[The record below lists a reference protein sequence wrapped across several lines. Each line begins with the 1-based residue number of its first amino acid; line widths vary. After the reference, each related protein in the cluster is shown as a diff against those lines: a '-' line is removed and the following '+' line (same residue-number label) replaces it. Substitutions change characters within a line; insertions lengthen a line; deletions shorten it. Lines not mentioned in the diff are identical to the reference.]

1 MRLPPRGEGWLG
13 KKEKKKK
20 TKYDRKI
27 SHYSSFLGSKRTAK
41 CYREKKKWNGGV
53 KKEVKKQE
61 KRTNHLVP
69 PRSAMVATLTGVQPT
84 FMGMPRPAKA
94 ARPAVA

>member
-1 MRLPPRGEGWLG
+1 MLLQPTRMRLPPRGEGGLG
-13 KKEKKKK
+13 KKKKKKK
-20 TKYDRKI
+20 TKYDQNI

-61 KRTNHLVP
+61 KKDEPLGAAEVSNGGNADRGTANVYGD
-69 PRSAMVATLTGVQPT
+69 AETG
-84 FMGMPRPAKA
+84 
-94 ARPAVA
+94 